1 MLIEPN
7 KPVIRDKM
15 FEKLGSLIVSY
26 KKFIFT
32 LFIILILA
40 AGAIGSS
47 VFGKL
52 DSGGYSDPNSDSAKV
67 FEYLTDDFKV
77 KDPMVVLV
85 LESKDGVISP
95 TASASATKLE
105 GQIKLEPGVDSTL
118 SFWSSAGAPSLKSTD
133 SKSGFLFIYSKSI
146 EWDDVQDLGK
156 RIQEKYQG
164 NYEDLRIYA
173 SGTGVFAHA
182 INTKIADDLKLSEA
196 ISIPLT
202 FILLV
207 FVFGSLVASAMP
219 LLVGVSAILGSLLI
233 MYLLTLFTGVSV
245 FALNLI
251 TGLGL
256 GLGIDYSLLMVNRFR
271 EGLHA
276 GKTVDEAVRRTVSTA
291 GKTVFYSGLTIVIT
305 LASLMLFPLMFLKS
319 FGYAGVTVVIMAVL
333 GSLVA
338 LPALLAI
345 LGKRIN
351 KAVVRKGAITPKEDG
366 KWAQTARLVMKRPLG
381 VVVLSLILL
390 TVFAAPIKNIVFTQ
404 VDSRVLPASNPAAAA
419 SQIISERFPG
429 QEGNPIEIVIP
440 NGSQIQN
447 KIDEFTAQVAKV
459 DGVVRIGQSQLFRND
474 VRVTAIHAMGPRTP
488 DAERLI
494 NEIRQLSAP
503 AGTLIGGVAADYA
516 DTQNGIAR
524 TMPWALL
531 WIVIGVLVL
540 LFVFTGS
547 IILPIKAVILNILSL
562 AATLGAITWIFV
574 DGHMKW
580 LVGEFT
586 VTNAVDTGSIIL
598 VAVVAFGLSMDYELF
613 LLSRIK
619 EEHDAGKSNV
629 ESVAIGLQRSA
640 RIITAAAGLLAIV
653 FASFI
658 LSGVTSIKMLGFG
671 VAFAIIL
678 DATLVRALLVPA
690 LMRLFG
696 ERNWWAP
703 KAMQKFTISH

>member
-1 MLIEPN
+1 
-7 KPVIRDKM
+7 M
-15 FEKLGSLIVSY
+15 FEKLGTLIVNR
-26 KKFIFT
+26 KKFIFS
-32 LFIILILA
+32 LFIALILA

-52 DSGGYSDPNSDSAKV
+52 DSGGYSDPKSDSAKV
-67 FEYLTDDFKV
+67 FEYLTDVFKV
-77 KDPMVVLV
+77 KDPAVVLV
-85 LESKDGVISP
+85 VETKDGVISP
-95 TASASATKLE
+95 TSSASAIKLE
-105 GQIKLEPGVDSTL
+105 GQIKTEPGVESTL
-118 SFWSSAGAPSLKSTD
+118 SFWSSGGAPSLKSSD
-133 SKSGFLFIYSKSI
+133 GNSAFLFIYSDSI
-146 EWDDVQDLGK
+146 EWDGVQDLGK
-156 RIQEKYQG
+156 RMQAKYEG
-164 NYEDLRIYA
+164 NYEGLKVYA

-182 INTKIADDLKLSEA
+182 INTKIADDLKLSEI

-202 FILLV
+202 FIFLI

-233 MYLLTLFTGVSV
+233 MYLLTLFTGVSI

-271 EGLHA
+271 EELHA
-276 GKTVDEAVRRTVSTA
+276 GKSVDEAIRKTVSTA

-345 LGKRIN
+345 LGTRIN
-351 KAVVRKGAITPKEDG
+351 KAVVRKGAIAPKEDG
-366 KWAQTARLVMKRPLG
+366 RWAQTARFVMRRPVA
-381 VVVLSLILL
+381 VVTLSLILL
-390 TVFAAPIKNIVFTQ
+390 IILAAPIKNIVFTQ

-419 SQIISERFPG
+419 SKIISERFPG

-440 NGSQIQN
+440 KGATMGTQISQYTTEIA
-447 KIDEFTAQVAKV
+447 KI
-459 DGVVRIGQSQLFRND
+459 DGVVRIGQSQVFGDD
-474 VRVTAIHAMGPRTP
+474 VRVIAIHSMGPRTP

-494 NEIRQLSAP
+494 QDIRKLPAP
-503 AGTLIGGVAADYA
+503 QGTLIGGVAADYA

-531 WIVIGVLVL
+531 WITLGVLIL

-562 AATLGAITWIFV
+562 GATLGVITWIFV
-574 DGHMKW
+574 DGNLRW
-580 LVGEFT
+580 LVGDFT
-586 VTNAVDTGSIIL
+586 VINAVDTGSIIL

-619 EEHDAGKSNV
+619 EEHDAGKSNI

-653 FASFI
+653 FASFV

-678 DATLVRALLVPA
+678 DATLVRGLLVPA

-703 KAMQKFTISH
+703 KSMKKFTISH

>member
-1 MLIEPN
+1 
-7 KPVIRDKM
+7 M
-15 FEKLGSLIVSY
+15 FEKLGLLIVTR

-32 LFIILILA
+32 LFIALILA

-52 DSGGYSDPNSDSAKV
+52 DSGGYSDPKSDSAKV
-67 FEYLTDDFKV
+67 FEYLTDEFKV
-77 KDPMVVLV
+77 KDPAVVLV
-85 LESKDGVISP
+85 VETKNGIISP
-95 TASASATKLE
+95 EASASATRLE
-105 GQIKLEPGVDSTL
+105 SQIKLEPGVESTL
-118 SFWSSAGAPSLKSTD
+118 SFWSSGGAPSLKSSD
-133 SKSGFLFIYSKSI
+133 GNSAFLFIYSQSTD
-146 EWDDVQDLGK
+146 WDEVQNLGK
-156 RIQEKYQG
+156 RMQEKYEG
-164 NYEDLRIYA
+164 NYETLRVYA

-202 FILLV
+202 FIFLV

-219 LLVGVSAILGSLLI
+219 LLVGVSAILGSLLV

-271 EGLHA
+271 EELHA
-276 GKTVDEAVRRTVSTA
+276 GKSVEDAVRKTVSTA

-345 LGKRIN
+345 LGTRIN
-351 KAVVRKGAITPKEDG
+351 KAVVRKGAIAPKEDG
-366 KWAQTARLVMKRPLG
+366 RWAQTARFVMRRPVA
-381 VVVLSLILL
+381 VVTLSLILL
-390 TVFAAPIKNIVFTQ
+390 TVLAAPIKDIVFTQ

-419 SQIISERFPG
+419 SQIISDRFPG
-429 QEGNPIEIVIP
+429 QEGNPIEIVVP
-440 NGSQIQN
+440 NGAQITSQIDQ
-447 KIDEFTAQVAKV
+447 FTSAVAKV
-459 DGVVRIGQSQLFRND
+459 DGIVRIGQLQTYGND
-474 VRVTAIHAMGPRTP
+474 VRVTAIHEMGPRTP

-494 NEIRQLSAP
+494 NEIRALPSP
-503 AGTLIGGVAADYA
+503 TETLIGGVAADYA

-531 WIVIGVLVL
+531 WIVIGVLLL

-574 DGHMKW
+574 HGHLQW

-653 FASFI
+653 FASFV

-703 KAMQKFTISH
+703 KSMKRFTISH

>member
-1 MLIEPN
+1 
-7 KPVIRDKM
+7 M
-15 FEKLGSLIVSY
+15 FEKLGSLIVTR

-32 LFIILILA
+32 LFIALILA

-52 DSGGYSDPNSDSAKV
+52 DSGGYSDPKSDSAKV
-67 FEYLTDDFKV
+67 FEYLTDEFKV
-77 KDPMVVLV
+77 KDPAVVLV
-85 LESKDGVISP
+85 VETKNGIISP
-95 TASASATKLE
+95 EASASATRLE
-105 GQIKLEPGVDSTL
+105 SQIKLEPGVESTL
-118 SFWSSAGAPSLKSTD
+118 SFWSSGGAPSLKSSD
-133 SKSGFLFIYSKSI
+133 GNSAFLFIYSESI
-146 EWDDVQDLGK
+146 EWDEVQNLGK
-156 RIQEKYQG
+156 RMQEKYEG
-164 NYEDLRIYA
+164 NYETLRVYA

-182 INTKIADDLKLSEA
+182 INTKIADDLKISEA

-202 FILLV
+202 FIFLV

-256 GLGIDYSLLMVNRFR
+256 GLGIDYSLLIVNRFR
-271 EGLHA
+271 EELHA
-276 GKTVDEAVRRTVSTA
+276 GKSVEDAVRKTVSTA

-345 LGKRIN
+345 LGTRIN
-351 KAVVRKGAITPKEDG
+351 KAVVRKGAIAPKEDG
-366 KWAQTARLVMKRPLG
+366 RWAQTARFVMRRPVA
-381 VVVLSLILL
+381 VVTLSLILL
-390 TVFAAPIKNIVFTQ
+390 TVLAAPIKDIVFTQ

-429 QEGNPIEIVIP
+429 QEGNPIEIVVP
-440 NGSQIQN
+440 NGAQITNQ
-447 KIDEFTAQVAKV
+447 IDQFTSEVAKV
-459 DGVVRIGQSQLFRND
+459 DGIVRIGQLQTYGND
-474 VRVTAIHAMGPRTP
+474 VRVTAIHEMSPRTP

-494 NEIRQLSAP
+494 NEIRDLPSP
-503 AGTLIGGVAADYA
+503 EGTLIGGVAADYA

-531 WIVIGVLVL
+531 WIVIGVLLL

-574 DGHMKW
+574 HGNLQW

-619 EEHDAGKSNV
+619 EEHDAGKSNI

-653 FASFI
+653 FASFM

-703 KAMQKFTISH
+703 KSMKKFTISH

>member
-1 MLIEPN
+1 
-7 KPVIRDKM
+7 M
-15 FEKLGSLIVSY
+15 FEKLGSLIVNR
-26 KKFIFT
+26 KKLIFT
-32 LFIILILA
+32 VFIISILS
-40 AGAIGSS
+40 AGVIGSS

-52 DSGGYSDPNSDSAKV
+52 DSGGYSDPKSDSAKA
-67 FEYLTDDFKV
+67 FEYLTDVFKV
-77 KDPMVVLV
+77 KDPAVVLV
-85 LESKDGVISP
+85 VETQTELTDPAVVA
-95 TASASATKLE
+95 TATKLE
-105 GQIKLEPGVDSTL
+105 SIIKTEEGVGSTL
-118 SFWSSAGAPSLKSTD
+118 SYWSSGGAPSLKSSD
-133 SKSGFLFIYSKSI
+133 SKSAFLFVYSEDV
-146 EWDDVQDLGK
+146 EWDTVQSLGK
-156 RIQEKYQG
+156 RMQAKYDG
-164 NYEDLRIYA
+164 KFENLTIYA

-182 INTKIADDLKLSEA
+182 INTKIADDLKLSES

-207 FVFGSLVASAMP
+207 FVFGGLVASAMP
-219 LLVGVSAILGSLLI
+219 LLVGVSAILGSFLI
-233 MYLLTLFTGVSV
+233 IYLLTLFTGVSV

-256 GLGIDYSLLMVNRFR
+256 GLGIDYSLLIVNRFR
-271 EGLHA
+271 EELHA
-276 GKTVDEAVRRTVSTA
+276 GKSVDEAIKRTVATA

-345 LGKRIN
+345 LGNRID
-351 KAVVRKGAITPKEDG
+351 KAVVRKSAITPKEDG
-366 KWAQTARLVMKRPLG
+366 RWAQTARFVMRKPVS
-381 VVVLSLILL
+381 VVVLCLIALG
-390 TVFAAPIKNIVFTQ
+390 VFAAPITNIVFSQ
-404 VDSRVLPASNPAAAA
+404 VDSRVLPASNPAAYA
-419 SQIISERFPG
+419 SQLITERFPG
-429 QEGNPIEIVIP
+429 QEGNPIEIIIP
-440 NGSQIQN
+440 GG
-447 KIDEFTAQVAKV
+447 AAKLEEIKNYTTEISKV
-459 DGVVRIGQSQLFRND
+459 KGVVRIGEPQVLGND
-474 VRVTAIHAMGPRTP
+474 VRVIAIHDMGPRTP
-488 DAERLI
+488 LAEVLI
-494 NEIRQLSAP
+494 KEIRQIPAP
-503 AGTLIGGVAADYA
+503 DQTLVGGVAADYA
-516 DTQNGIAR
+516 DTQIGIAR
-524 TMPWALL
+524 TMPWALT
-531 WIVIGVLVL
+531 WIAVGVLVL
-540 LFVFTGS
+540 LFLFTGS

-562 AATLGAITWIFV
+562 AATLGVITWIFV
-574 DGHMKW
+574 DGHLKW
-580 LVGEFT
+580 LVGDFT
-586 VTNAVDTGSIIL
+586 VTGAVDTGSIIL

-629 ESVAIGLQRSA
+629 EAVATGLQRSA

-703 KAMQKFTISH
+703 KSMKRFTLDH

>member
-1 MLIEPN
+1 
-7 KPVIRDKM
+7 M
-15 FEKLGSLIVSY
+15 FEKLGSLIVNR
-26 KKFIFT
+26 KKLIFT
-32 LFIILILA
+32 VFIISILS
-40 AGAIGSS
+40 AGVIGSS

-52 DSGGYSDPNSDSAKV
+52 DSGGYSDPKSDSAKA
-67 FEYLTDDFKV
+67 FEYLTDVFKV
-77 KDPMVVLV
+77 KDPAVVLV
-85 LESKDGVISP
+85 VETQTELTDPAVVA
-95 TASASATKLE
+95 TATKLE
-105 GQIKLEPGVDSTL
+105 SIIKTEEGVGSTL
-118 SFWSSAGAPSLKSTD
+118 SYWSSGGAPSLKSSD
-133 SKSGFLFIYSKSI
+133 SKSAFLFVYSEDV
-146 EWDDVQDLGK
+146 EWDTVQSLGK
-156 RIQEKYQG
+156 RMQAKYDG
-164 NYEDLRIYA
+164 KFENLTIYA

-182 INTKIADDLKLSEA
+182 INTKIADDLKLSES

-207 FVFGSLVASAMP
+207 FVFGGLVASAMP
-219 LLVGVSAILGSLLI
+219 LLVGVSAILGSFLI
-233 MYLLTLFTGVSV
+233 IYLLTLFTGVSV

-256 GLGIDYSLLMVNRFR
+256 GLGIDYSLLIVNRFR
-271 EGLHA
+271 EELHA
-276 GKTVDEAVRRTVSTA
+276 GKSVNEAIKRTVATA

-345 LGKRIN
+345 LGNRID
-351 KAVVRKGAITPKEDG
+351 KAVVRKSAITPKEDG
-366 KWAQTARLVMKRPLG
+366 RWAQTARFVMRKPVS
-381 VVVLSLILL
+381 VVVLCLIALG
-390 TVFAAPIKNIVFTQ
+390 VFAAPITNIVFSQ
-404 VDSRVLPASNPAAAA
+404 VDSRVLPASNPAAYA
-419 SQIISERFPG
+419 SQLITERFPG
-429 QEGNPIEIVIP
+429 QEGNPIEIIIP
-440 NGSQIQN
+440 GG
-447 KIDEFTAQVAKV
+447 AAKLEEIKNYTTEISKV
-459 DGVVRIGQSQLFRND
+459 KGVVRIGEPQVLGND
-474 VRVTAIHAMGPRTP
+474 VRVIAIHDMGPRTP
-488 DAERLI
+488 LAEVLI
-494 NEIRQLSAP
+494 KEIRQIPAP
-503 AGTLIGGVAADYA
+503 DQTLVGGVAADYA
-516 DTQNGIAR
+516 DTQIGIAR
-524 TMPWALL
+524 TMPWALT
-531 WIVIGVLVL
+531 WIAVGVLVL
-540 LFVFTGS
+540 LFLFTGS

-562 AATLGAITWIFV
+562 AATLGVITWIFV
-574 DGHMKW
+574 DGHLKW
-580 LVGEFT
+580 LVGDFT
-586 VTNAVDTGSIIL
+586 VTGAVDTGSIIL

-629 ESVAIGLQRSA
+629 EAVATGLQRSA

-703 KAMQKFTISH
+703 KSMKRFTLDH

>member
-1 MLIEPN
+1 
-7 KPVIRDKM
+7 M
-15 FEKLGSLIVSY
+15 FEKLGSLIVTR

-32 LFIILILA
+32 LFIALILA

-52 DSGGYSDPNSDSAKV
+52 DSGGYSDPKSDSAKV
-67 FEYLTDDFKV
+67 FEYLTDEFKV
-77 KDPMVVLV
+77 KDPAVVLV
-85 LESKDGVISP
+85 VETKNGIISP
-95 TASASATKLE
+95 EASASATRLE
-105 GQIKLEPGVDSTL
+105 SQIKLEPGVESTL
-118 SFWSSAGAPSLKSTD
+118 SFWSSGGAPSLKSSD
-133 SKSGFLFIYSKSI
+133 GNSAFLFIYSESTD
-146 EWDDVQDLGK
+146 WDEVQNLGK
-156 RIQEKYQG
+156 RMQEKYEG
-164 NYEDLRIYA
+164 NYETLRVYA

-182 INTKIADDLKLSEA
+182 INTKIADDLKISEA

-202 FILLV
+202 FIFLV

-271 EGLHA
+271 EELHA
-276 GKTVDEAVRRTVSTA
+276 GKSVEDAVRKTVSTA

-345 LGKRIN
+345 LGTRIN
-351 KAVVRKGAITPKEDG
+351 KAVVRKGAIVPKEDG
-366 KWAQTARLVMKRPLG
+366 RWAHTARFVMRRPVA
-381 VVVLSLILL
+381 VVTLSLILL
-390 TVFAAPIKNIVFTQ
+390 TVLAAPIKDIVFTQ

-429 QEGNPIEIVIP
+429 QEGNPIEIVVP
-440 NGSQIQN
+440 NGAQITSQIDQ
-447 KIDEFTAQVAKV
+447 FTSEVAKV
-459 DGVVRIGQSQLFRND
+459 DGIVRIGQLQTYGND
-474 VRVTAIHAMGPRTP
+474 VRVTAIHEMGPRTP

-494 NEIRQLSAP
+494 NEIRDLPSP
-503 AGTLIGGVAADYA
+503 VGTLIGGVAADYA

-531 WIVIGVLVL
+531 WIVIGVLLL

-574 DGHMKW
+574 HGNLQW

-653 FASFI
+653 FASFV

-703 KAMQKFTISH
+703 KSMKKFTISH

>member
-1 MLIEPN
+1 
-7 KPVIRDKM
+7 M
-15 FEKLGSLIVSY
+15 FEKLGSLIVTR

-32 LFIILILA
+32 LFIALILA

-52 DSGGYSDPNSDSAKV
+52 DSGGYSDPKSDSAKV
-67 FEYLTDDFKV
+67 FEYLTDEFKV
-77 KDPMVVLV
+77 KDPAVVLV
-85 LESKDGVISP
+85 VETKNGIISP
-95 TASASATKLE
+95 EASASATRLE
-105 GQIKLEPGVDSTL
+105 SQIKLEPGVESTL
-118 SFWSSAGAPSLKSTD
+118 SFWSSGGAPSLKSSD
-133 SKSGFLFIYSKSI
+133 GNSAFLFIYSESTD
-146 EWDDVQDLGK
+146 WDEVQNLGK
-156 RIQEKYQG
+156 RMQEKYEG
-164 NYEDLRIYA
+164 NYETLRVYA

-202 FILLV
+202 FIFLV

-219 LLVGVSAILGSLLI
+219 LLVGVSAILGSLLV

-271 EGLHA
+271 EELHA
-276 GKTVDEAVRRTVSTA
+276 GKSVEDAVRKTVSTA

-345 LGKRIN
+345 LGTRIN
-351 KAVVRKGAITPKEDG
+351 KAVVRKGAIAPKEDG
-366 KWAQTARLVMKRPLG
+366 RWAQTARFVMRRPVA
-381 VVVLSLILL
+381 VVTLSLILL
-390 TVFAAPIKNIVFTQ
+390 TVLAAPIKDIVFTQ

-429 QEGNPIEIVIP
+429 QEGNPIEIVVP
-440 NGSQIQN
+440 NGAQITSQIDQ
-447 KIDEFTAQVAKV
+447 FTSAIAKV
-459 DGVVRIGQSQLFRND
+459 DGIVRIGQLQTYGND
-474 VRVTAIHAMGPRTP
+474 VRVTAIHEMGPRTP

-494 NEIRQLSAP
+494 NEIRDLPSP
-503 AGTLIGGVAADYA
+503 TGTLIGGVAADYA

-531 WIVIGVLVL
+531 WIVIGVLLL

-574 DGHMKW
+574 HGHLQW

-653 FASFI
+653 FASFV

-671 VAFAIIL
+671 VAFAITL

-703 KAMQKFTISH
+703 KSMKKFTISH

>member
-1 MLIEPN
+1 
-7 KPVIRDKM
+7 M
-15 FEKLGSLIVSY
+15 FEKLGSLIVTR

-32 LFIILILA
+32 LFIALILA

-52 DSGGYSDPNSDSAKV
+52 DSGGYSDPKSDSAKV
-67 FEYLTDDFKV
+67 FEYLTDEFKV
-77 KDPMVVLV
+77 KDPAVVLV
-85 LESKDGVISP
+85 VETKNGIISP
-95 TASASATKLE
+95 EASASATRLE
-105 GQIKLEPGVDSTL
+105 SQIKLEPGVESTL
-118 SFWSSAGAPSLKSTD
+118 SFWSSGGAPSLKSSD
-133 SKSGFLFIYSKSI
+133 GNSAFLFIYSKSI
-146 EWDDVQDLGK
+146 EWDEVQNLGK
-156 RIQEKYQG
+156 RMQEKYEG
-164 NYEDLRIYA
+164 NYETLRVYA

-182 INTKIADDLKLSEA
+182 INTKIADDLKISEA

-202 FILLV
+202 FIFLV

-256 GLGIDYSLLMVNRFR
+256 GLGIDYSLLIVNRFR
-271 EGLHA
+271 EELHA
-276 GKTVDEAVRRTVSTA
+276 GKSVEDAVRKTVSTA

-345 LGKRIN
+345 LGTRIN
-351 KAVVRKGAITPKEDG
+351 KAVVRKGAIAPKEDG
-366 KWAQTARLVMKRPLG
+366 RWAQTARFVMRRPVA
-381 VVVLSLILL
+381 VVTLSLILL
-390 TVFAAPIKNIVFTQ
+390 TVLAAPIKDIVFTQ

-429 QEGNPIEIVIP
+429 QEGNPIEIVVP
-440 NGSQIQN
+440 NGAQITNQ
-447 KIDEFTAQVAKV
+447 IDQFTSEVAKV
-459 DGVVRIGQSQLFRND
+459 DGIVRIGQLQSYGND
-474 VRVTAIHAMGPRTP
+474 VRVTAIHEMSPRTP

-494 NEIRQLSAP
+494 NEIRDLPSP
-503 AGTLIGGVAADYA
+503 EGTLIGGVAADYA
-516 DTQNGIAR
+516 DTQNGVAR

-531 WIVIGVLVL
+531 WIVIGVLLL

-574 DGHMKW
+574 HGNLQW

-619 EEHDAGKSNV
+619 EEHDAGKSNI

-653 FASFI
+653 FASFM

-703 KAMQKFTISH
+703 KSMKKFTISH